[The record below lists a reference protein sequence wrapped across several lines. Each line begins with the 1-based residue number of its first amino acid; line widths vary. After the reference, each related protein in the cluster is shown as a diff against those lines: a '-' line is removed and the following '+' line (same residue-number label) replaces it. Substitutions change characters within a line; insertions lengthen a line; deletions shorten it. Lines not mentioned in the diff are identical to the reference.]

1 MDVKKLKMHLKNV
14 SEALDFFNQ
23 ILDQESA
30 ISEERHDEKKELI
43 EYNDLKRLLKQEIW
57 PQAIENEL
65 ICLEEHEDDK
75 LARAA
80 EVCKDV
86 FKTDL
91 TNKKILDFGCG
102 EGHSSY
108 LLATLSDAE
117 IVVGYDIE
125 QNFKDF
131 EQVENLLFS
140 NDLQQVYDQN
150 SYDIILAYDVLD
162 HTDDI
167 EKTMQLLKSLKKET
181 GKIYLRCH
189 PWTSRH
195 ATHIYKDLNKA
206 YAHLIFS
213 EDEFYQMGIKPGNAV
228 WCNDPINFY
237 KDLFRKNDLKIIQE
251 NITTQSFEF
260 FFLTKPAILK
270 RMKKNLKIEEKLP
283 IDVLEIQFIDYLLI

>member
-30 ISEERHDEKKELI
+30 ISAERHDEKKELI

-125 QNFKDF
+125 QNFKNF

-140 NDLQQVYDQN
+140 NDLQQVYDQD

-283 IDVLEIQFIDYLLI
+283 VDVLEIQFIDYLLI